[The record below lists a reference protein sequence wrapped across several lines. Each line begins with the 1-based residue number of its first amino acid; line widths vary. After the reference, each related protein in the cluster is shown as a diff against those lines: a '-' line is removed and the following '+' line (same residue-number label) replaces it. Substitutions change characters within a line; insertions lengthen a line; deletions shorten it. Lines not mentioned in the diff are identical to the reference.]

1 MELYLCIDP
10 HEIPSAQQK
19 GATARAGRVY
29 FYEKSHI
36 KEFRKMLVAAL
47 RNVVADKKEQ
57 ANAYVF
63 GIEYVYRPAT
73 LRKAD
78 FGQPK
83 TTAPDLD
90 NITKLVQDAISDAL
104 IAWRDDRVVTTVV
117 ERKRY
122 AQEDELEH
130 LRILI
135 LEDKPL
141 PLFDIV
147 KQLYSE
153 P

>member
-19 GATARAGRVY
+19 KATARAGRVY
-29 FYEKSHI
+29 IYTPAHI
-36 KEFRKMLVAAL
+36 KNFRDMLVTAL
-47 RNVVADKKEQ
+47 RNVAADKKEQ

-73 LRKAD
+73 LRKSD

-104 IAWRDDRVVTTVV
+104 IAWHDDRVVTTVV

-122 AQEDELEH
+122 AQADELEH